1 MYMKNNSEI
10 EKAPAPQEAILSEK
24 IGKVKW
30 EKEQVNSDET
40 QEDEN
45 GNKICNKIKTEE
57 NNERK
62 IGEIQTNNID
72 NRQIQRDT
80 EYQPFTNY
88 DKLIDNM
95 LSRLNSLEQ
104 EKIKSDERINSL
116 EQEKI
121 KSDERINSL
130 KQENIKRKNEIM
142 RLNDILGRI
151 QLRGMA
157 KNFLKSFNKYL
168 SNDEKKQITEDSN
181 KRGEVT
187 LNSFKREFRN
197 YKEKNGYKIIEEII
211 KKSGDILAKGN
222 TEAHT
227 INLDIY
233 SDEINPIKNRLN
245 IKEEDE
251 DKLQKVFYL
260 LKIKVENDSFE
271 NCFGFL
277 EKYYEKELNIKFLR
291 GQSIEDYFK

>member
-116 EQEKI
+116 EQ
-121 KSDERINSL
+121 RINSL

-211 KKSGDILAKGN
+211 KKSGDVLAKGN

-227 INLDIY
+227 INLDNY